1 MESKIILP
9 VSSFLDQ
16 KQKTV
21 VYNISGSVVEFCP
34 FEQSS
39 SLLALGN
46 KQGIILLK
54 RTFFEIDELGDVSK
68 LQFKERWGLK
78 QILYVQ
84 LGARVTSIAFSPT
97 TYTDIVDVEKFSVT
111 LAIAAE
117 ENNAWF
123 LKSSSES
130 KDPKLVTLGGT
141 SGHQDFINDV
151 DITYINITDD
161 VDKMVF
167 TGDIIATGGDDCT
180 AIVWRITNDSPQIS
194 AYSTGSPVVSVKFHK
209 FYPRR
214 LLVGEY
220 NKTIKVLDWAD
231 AGGKWLIGLCLE
243 HPLYTSVKSNLATC
257 LVDVDWIGNKDD
269 IGRIIAAVSNGSWF
283 LWSFDGK
290 NNNISAFPIV
300 KGCIGSQANVKQI
313 IFRPGHPDIFAIC
326 FQGFLKSSIS
336 HIKLINVFVGMDP
349 IDIVLP
355 LPETL
360 KPEDSYISWHAN
372 EGVIAICRNS
382 SLMISCIMDDN
393 FSLNMR
399 DF

>member
-39 SLLALGN
+39 SLLAVGN
-46 KQGIILLK
+46 KQGIMLLK
-54 RTFFEIDELGDVSK
+54 RTFFEIDELGDISK
-68 LQFKERWGLK
+68 LQFKERWGFQ

-84 LGARVTSIAFSPT
+84 LGTKVTSIAFSPT
-97 TYTDIVDVEKFSVT
+97 TYIDTDSEKFSIT
-111 LAIAAE
+111 LVIASDD
-117 ENNAWF
+117 NNAWF
-123 LKSSSES
+123 FKSSSEL
-130 KDPKLVTLGGT
+130 KDPELVILGGT

-180 AIVWRITNDSPQIS
+180 VIVWRITNDSPQIS
-194 AYSTGSPVVSVKFHK
+194 AFSTGSPVVSIKFHK

-220 NKTIKVLDWAD
+220 NRTIRVLDWAD
-231 AGGKWLIGLCLE
+231 AGGKWLISLCPELS
-243 HPLYTSVKSNLATC
+243 LCTSVKSNLGTC

-269 IGRIIAAVSNGSWF
+269 IGRIIAVVNNGFWF
-283 LWSFDGK
+283 LWDFDGK
-290 NNNISAFPIV
+290 NSNMSASPTV
-300 KGCIGSQANVKQI
+300 KGCIGSQINVKQI
-313 IFRPGHPDIFAIC
+313 IFRPGHPDVFAVC
-326 FQGFLKSSIS
+326 LQGSLKPSMS

-355 LPETL
+355 LPELL
-360 KPEDSYISWHAN
+360 KSEDSYISWHAN

-382 SLMISCIMDDN
+382 SLIISSIMDDN
-393 FSLNMR
+393 FSLNMH